1 MRSVTFDQGEHFMN
15 GTLPVA
21 AACVIILFGCAAQ
34 QPGRAPIVD
43 MKGVDPAQYETDLA
57 ECQQYARQVELGQD
71 TATGAVTGA
80 VLGGVAG
87 AVARDSDTAKRTAG
101 VGAVVG
107 GAHGA
112 MSGLEERDRVV
123 RTCLRGRGYSVLN

>member
-1 MRSVTFDQGEHFMN
+1 MSR
-15 GTLPVA
+15 TLPVA
-21 AACVIILFGCAAQ
+21 VATVALLFGCAAQ
-34 QPGRAPIVD
+34 QPGRGPIVD
-43 MKGVDPAQYETDLA
+43 MKGVDPVRYETDLSD
-57 ECQQYARQVELGQD
+57 CRQYSSQVELGQD
-71 TATGAVTGA
+71 TATGAVAGA

-87 AVARDSDTAKRTAG
+87 AVAQDSDTAKRAAG

-123 RTCLRGRGYSVLN
+123 RTCLRGRGYAVLN